1 MAEAAHRLL
10 LQAKPPLNGH
20 RMLSRSGASQPAGP
34 RTLSSASAGF
44 DAVHWPPIDPHRHP
58 EDERLWLIRTFR
70 SGDLLGTYVARTK
83 MRRAEMLALRRAQR
97 LLRGDGAG
105 GQWIR
110 VADRLLYIVRDRWL
124 LVYQFAIAF
133 LPSRTIELR
142 GGSHGRRLRSCAG
155 DGSNTR
161 RLTPTAIMTDYIFAN
176 GTGRSIQTTGM
187 RGG

>member
-1 MAEAAHRLL
+1 MH
-10 LQAKPPLNGH
+10 AKPPLNGH
-20 RMLSRSGASQPAGP
+20 RMLSRGGASQPAGP

-44 DAVHWPPIDPHRHP
+44 DTVDWPPIDPRRP
-58 EDERLWLIRTFR
+58 PADERFWIIRTFNR
-70 SGDLLGTYVARTK
+70 GDLPMTYLARTK

-133 LPSRTIELR
+133 LPSRTIEPFGAVVMEGASDR
-142 GGSHGRRLRSCAG
+142 VQAMVATHGG
-155 DGSNTR
+155 
-161 RLTPTAIMTDYIFAN
+161 
-176 GTGRSIQTTGM
+176 
-187 RGG
+187 

>member
-34 RTLSSASAGF
+34 
-44 DAVHWPPIDPHRHP
+44 
-58 EDERLWLIRTFR
+58 EDERLWLIRTLKT
-70 SGDLLGTYVARTK
+70 GDSVGTYLARTK

-97 LLRGDGAG
+97 LLRGDCAG

-133 LPSRTIELR
+133 LPSRTIEPFR
-142 GGSHGRRLRSCAG
+142 AVVMEGGPDRVQAMIATHGG
-155 DGSNTR
+155 
-161 RLTPTAIMTDYIFAN
+161 
-176 GTGRSIQTTGM
+176 
-187 RGG
+187 